1 MLTNLKKTMD
11 NFDLKKYLTEGK
23 LLKEDN
29 PITHKRKKEELNQV
43 LKDDTLV
50 DLLKFFSEYYKTNPP
65 LKRLF
70 TSSYK
75 QLEKIKEELPR
86 YQPKR

>member
-1 MLTNLKKTMD
+1 MG
-11 NFDLKKYLTEGK
+11 NFDLRKYLNENK
-23 LLKEDN
+23 ILKEDN
-29 PITHKRKKEELNQV
+29 PITHKRKKQELSQV
-43 LKDDTLV
+43 LEDSTLV
-50 DLLKFFSEYYKTNPP
+50 DLLKFFSEYYKTDSP